1 MIVIQD
7 GYSYIISRSSLAGID
22 KESHYVGDTHVVTE
36 ASYYLKD
43 RKELGPLCKV
53 FRTTESTNN
62 H

>member
-53 FRTTESTNN
+53 F
-62 H
+62 